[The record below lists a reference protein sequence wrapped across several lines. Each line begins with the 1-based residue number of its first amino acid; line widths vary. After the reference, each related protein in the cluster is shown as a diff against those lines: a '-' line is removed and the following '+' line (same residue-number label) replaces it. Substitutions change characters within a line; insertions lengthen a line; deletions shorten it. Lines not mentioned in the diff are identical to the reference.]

1 MKKYS
6 VSATVSIEVEFV
18 LEANS
23 NEEAYEIAD
32 NGHYSIQQWNEEISE
47 FHSHGFYLRNINT
60 QELTT
65 EEV

>member
-6 VSATVSIEVEFV
+6 VLAIVSIEVEFI

-32 NGHYSIQQWNEEISE
+32 NGHYSIQQWNDEIAE
-47 FHSHGFYLRNINT
+47 FKSHGFYLRDI
-60 QELTT
+60 ET
-65 EEV
+65 EEIKNEEI